1 MKKYYL
7 AIIIILIYSSGM
19 LNANSKYKAY
29 FSINSTSCNSC
40 CVTAIEILSKELK
53 ENQNEFPIGYIEI
66 ILDNKAKNMK
76 RLFAKNK
83 LIDSINVLSSSDNLT
98 LSSNRSPMDLIIKD
112 SVDNVISIFTDFT
125 NTITPTNTLKQYND
139 KEEFNITSNE
149 VSVGRILSPTII
161 GNSLYIIEPE
171 SNLLWKY
178 NINTKEI
185 EEIPEATKEIKFTF
199 YDPNKQNIEYWEMTY
214 EKYKSFIKYYSYF
227 PDKDSVFAFINI
239 ISGYTFDSTMKEVK
253 WESKFAIQK
262 INSDEKI
269 ISIANLPNFFWLSSK
284 STRFYTLVNDS
295 IVMLPIITESNKV
308 DFSFFNTNSKSIL
321 KLSIGQADLKDL
333 SVDSLLFTSDGK
345 NNIIIYDYHSSKY
358 ILYKYLGEDIK
369 KVQDIILINH
379 TVNSQVYDI
388 VASDGKLYFLFYR
401 PEIDSK
407 LYVEEYILENT
418 IQFSKSF
425 LLNNNLDYLQ
435 SNIPIGIIDGNF
447 YLLSGNEDYD
457 WKLEKFNLN
466 RNRFTNNK

>member
-7 AIIIILIYSSGM
+7 AIIIILIYSSGW
-19 LNANSKYKAY
+19 LNATPKYKAY
-29 FSINSTSCNSC
+29 FLINTTSCNSC

-53 ENQNEFPIGYIEI
+53 ESQNEFPIGYIEI
-66 ILDNKAKNMK
+66 IIDNKAKNMK

-83 LIDSINVLSSSDNLT
+83 LIDSITVLSSSDTLT
-98 LSSNRSPMDLIIKD
+98 LSSSRSPMDLIIKD
-112 SVDNVISIFTDFT
+112 TADNIISFFTDFT
-125 NTITPTNTLKQYND
+125 NTITPINTLKQYND

-149 VSVGRILSPTII
+149 VSIGKILSPTII

-171 SNLLWKY
+171 LNLLWKY
-178 NINTKEI
+178 NIKLKEI
-185 EEIPEATKEIKFTF
+185 EEIPEATKEIKFSF
-199 YDPNKQNIEYWEMTY
+199 YDPNKHNLEYWEMTY

-227 PDKDSVFAFINI
+227 PDKDTVFAFINI

-284 STRFYTLVNDS
+284 STRFYTFVNDS

-321 KLSIGQADLKDL
+321 KLSIGQVDLKDL
-333 SVDSLLFTSDGK
+333 SADSLLFTSDGK
-345 NNIIIYDYHSSKY
+345 NNIIIYDYNSSKY
-358 ILYKYLGEDIK
+358 ILYKYLGEDLK
-369 KVQDIILINH
+369 KVQDIKILNH
-379 TVNSQVYDI
+379 TVNSKVYDI
-388 VASDGKLYFLFYR
+388 VASDGKFYFLFYR

-407 LYVEEYILENT
+407 LYVEEYVLENT
-418 IQFSKSF
+418 LLFSKSF
-425 LLNNNLDYLQ
+425 LLKNNLDYVQ

-457 WKLEKFNLN
+457 WKLEKFNIN
-466 RNRFTNNK
+466 RKRFTK